1 MTNASSGNVTHSD
14 TALLIGP
21 QQTRHYNSHD
31 ERVFLAQQAADAK
44 IAIQQTVA
52 DMQVTAREAANISWW
67 TQQYPWYAVGVATVL
82 GVVVTTSALAPSKH
96 RAQPGPPVARPV
108 ARPSWMTSLF
118 DMIRSL
124 LMSIILDALHPPG
137 QQSGRAQA
145 DTDSGK
151 P

>member
-1 MTNASSGNVTHSD
+1 MTNASFSNVTHSD
-14 TALLIGP
+14 TALLTGP
-21 QQTRHYNSHD
+21 QQKRHYNSHD

-44 IAIQQTVA
+44 TALQHTVTDIQG
-52 DMQVTAREAANISWW
+52 TAREAANVSWW
-67 TQQYPWYAVGVATVL
+67 TQQYPWYAVGTATIL
-82 GVVVTTSALAPSKH
+82 GFVVVTSVLAPPNH
-96 RAQPGPPVARPV
+96 RVQPDPHVARPV

-118 DMIRSL
+118 GMVRSL